1 MLSKAGFL
9 NVELAGFTDYRT
21 ATSTTGAL
29 FKAIKP
35 G

>member
-9 NVELAGFTDYRT
+9 HAEMAALTDYRT
-21 ATSTTGAL
+21 AASTTGAL